1 MLRALALSLAL
12 ALPTAGAASAYD
24 PKPIADL
31 LDFDVRYDAAI
42 PTPESVLGYQ
52 SGEIIFTPEMH
63 AAYIR
68 AIADASDR
76 VSVETIGH
84 SHFGR
89 PILRVTTTS
98 PANQAR
104 LEDIRATQLRLGDEG
119 VAAPAEHP
127 VIVQLTHG
135 VHGSESSGYDSAPLI
150 LYHLAAAQG
159 AEIEA
164 LLNETVVQQIVMIN
178 PDGANRFAQWTN
190 MHHANAAVADPQ
202 SREHFYEWPW
212 GRTNHYWFDL
222 NRQWLPVTQP
232 ESRALVST
240 TQDWRPNVA
249 ADLHEMGSN
258 STFFISPGPREGF
271 HPLLSPAGFDLNLT
285 MNQSINAHFDEA
297 GEVYVSEEVFD
308 DFYLGYG
315 SSYPGLIGSIP
326 YLFEQSSVRGL
337 IQETEYGIQRYDD
350 KIAQQAR
357 TAVALIQS
365 AYANRD
371 ALHAHMRDF
380 FNESRQMAN
389 SDPVRGYV
397 FGSADRGRLADFLQM
412 LETHR
417 LEVYELAQPFTHQGQ
432 DFEPGE
438 AFLIPLR
445 QQQYRLVRGLF
456 ETRVIEDK
464 VEFYDVSGW
473 TQPLAYDLDYAE
485 LRGGQYRSQIVG
497 ERVTGFDMAEAAPDV
512 SAIGYVMEW
521 DSYYAPR
528 ALYRLLDAGVRARVI
543 PDEISVQ
550 TTAGETE
557 LDRGSLMIELSRQPV
572 SAEEIHALL
581 VRAAEEDGVKVHA
594 VTSSSTSRG
603 SDLGGFQ
610 LSNVEQPEV
619 LLVTGRGI
627 SMGDAGE
634 LWHLLDH
641 DMHMPVSMIDQS
653 ELGGADLSRYTH
665 IILPHGRLNRMGD
678 DMPETLGAWVRDG
691 GTLIATRGAARW
703 VIEQELTSAAIA
715 ELETPEADAAR
726 PDNYDALAVWDAE
739 IEISGAIFQTRID
752 TTHPLAFGYRDA
764 QLPSHR
770 IGSMAFAGGDNP
782 LALPVRY
789 GADDPLLSGY
799 ASEEVRRAL
808 SGTGAVFAERR
819 GSGSVILFAD
829 DPYYRAYFRGPA
841 KLMMNA
847 IFFGNDFRNPS
858 RRTSD

>member
-1 MLRALALSLAL
+1 
-12 ALPTAGAASAYD
+12 
-24 PKPIADL
+24 
-31 LDFDVRYDAAI
+31 
-42 PTPESVLGYQ
+42 
-52 SGEIIFTPEMH
+52 
-63 AAYIR
+63 
-68 AIADASDR
+68 
-76 VSVETIGH
+76 
-84 SHFGR
+84 
-89 PILRVTTTS
+89 
-98 PANQAR
+98 
-104 LEDIRATQLRLGDEG
+104 
-119 VAAPAEHP
+119 
-127 VIVQLTHG
+127 
-135 VHGSESSGYDSAPLI
+135 
-150 LYHLAAAQG
+150 
-159 AEIEA
+159 
-164 LLNETVVQQIVMIN
+164 
-178 PDGANRFAQWTN
+178 
-190 MHHANAAVADPQ
+190 
-202 SREHFYEWPW
+202 
-212 GRTNHYWFDL
+212 
-222 NRQWLPVTQP
+222 
-232 ESRALVST
+232 
-240 TQDWRPNVA
+240 
-249 ADLHEMGSN
+249 
-258 STFFISPGPREGF
+258 
-271 HPLLSPAGFDLNLT
+271 
-285 MNQSINAHFDEA
+285 
-297 GEVYVSEEVFD
+297 
-308 DFYLGYG
+308 
-315 SSYPGLIGSIP
+315 
-326 YLFEQSSVRGL
+326 
-337 IQETEYGIQRYDD
+337 
-350 KIAQQAR
+350 
-357 TAVALIQS
+357 
-365 AYANRD
+365 
-371 ALHAHMRDF
+371 MRDF

-581 VRAAEEDGVKVHA
+581 VQAAEEDGVKVHA

-726 PDNYDALAVWDAE
+726 PDNYDAMSQSGMQSWRFRARSLKPGSTPLTRSPLGIATPSCPAIGLATWRLRAATIPSPCPYATARTIHCSAATRQRKCVAPCRE
-739 IEISGAIFQTRID
+739 PAPSSPNAAARARSSSLRMIPITGPISADR
-752 TTHPLAFGYRDA
+752 
-764 QLPSHR
+764 PS
-770 IGSMAFAGGDNP
+770 
-782 LALPVRY
+782 
-789 GADDPLLSGY
+789 
-799 ASEEVRRAL
+799 
-808 SGTGAVFAERR
+808 
-819 GSGSVILFAD
+819 
-829 DPYYRAYFRGPA
+829 
-841 KLMMNA
+841 
-847 IFFGNDFRNPS
+847 
-858 RRTSD
+858 